1 MGGIMISKE
10 SLIMIAVLIMLVIG
24 FMYWSEEQSLEIQN
38 GVDEKIDEV
47 LNF

>member
-1 MGGIMISKE
+1 MISKE

-24 FMYWSEEQSLEIQN
+24 FMYWSDAQSQEIQS
-38 GVDEKIDEV
+38 GVDAKIDEV